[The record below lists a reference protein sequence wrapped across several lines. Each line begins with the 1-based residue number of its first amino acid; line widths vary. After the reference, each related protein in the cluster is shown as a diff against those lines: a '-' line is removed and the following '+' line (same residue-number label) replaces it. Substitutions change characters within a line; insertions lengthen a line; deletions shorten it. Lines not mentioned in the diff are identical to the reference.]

1 MTGPVGEPASQFQLI
16 RFGGQVYL
24 AERSPQRL
32 TLYQNHGGNFV
43 SIGSGRAATPED
55 AGQAR
60 QEIARL
66 LSGRRALRLLYGG
79 SVNPGNAAD
88 LLRRSGMEGFLIGGA
103 SLSSDDFAAIA
114 GLP

>member
-1 MTGPVGEPASQFQLI
+1 MAYEPVWA
-16 RFGGQVYL
+16 
-24 AERSPQRL
+24 
-32 TLYQNHGGNFV
+32 
-43 SIGSGRAATPED
+43 IGSGRAATPED

-103 SLSSDDFAAIA
+103 SLSADDFAAIA